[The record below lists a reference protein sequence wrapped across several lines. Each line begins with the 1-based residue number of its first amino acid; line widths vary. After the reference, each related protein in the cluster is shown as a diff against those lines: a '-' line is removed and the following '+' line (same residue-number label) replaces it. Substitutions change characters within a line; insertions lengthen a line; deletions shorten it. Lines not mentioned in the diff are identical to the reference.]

1 MVFLDYCIFSA
12 GVQYEFRNLQISVS
26 EATHNKNGV
35 FARGVVLYD
44 DTVLMDL
51 HLLKYFNLLNYLAD
65 GFIQIKF
72 LCNHFKIITQH
83 CNCNGIIAKIKS
95 NLQ

>member
-51 HLLKYFNLLNYLAD
+51 HLLKYFNLLNY
-65 GFIQIKF
+65 FSRRF
-72 LCNHFKIITQH
+72 Y
-83 CNCNGIIAKIKS
+83 S
-95 NLQ
+95 NQVFMQSLQNYNTTL